1 MCCLPI
7 DQTLPPAGDSISA
20 QGSEL
25 CSGAQTLAS
34 RLRWIGDQLEKGMAV
49 GDRKS
54 DTCRR
59 NFLYNSDTSNRW
71 CLQDPGQGRR
81 GWMDSCKNI
90 CTEETY
96 ASTDRF

>member
-7 DQTLPPAGDSISA
+7 DQTLPPAGDCISA
-20 QGSEL
+20 QGSEP

-34 RLRWIGDQLEKGMAV
+34 RLRWIGDQLEKGKAT
-49 GDRKS
+49 GDRGSKG

-59 NFLYNSDTSNRW
+59 NFLCNSETSNRW
-71 CLQDPGQGRR
+71 CLQDPGQGGR
-81 GWMDSCKNI
+81 MDSSKNI

-96 ASTDRF
+96 TSTEPF